1 MALAP
6 DFLPLRNFI
15 YQKKLFKTKLFLI
28 LQRIFE
34 KYTLDTKNMPI
45 FVQSRALLKKKKKKN
60 DELRK
65 KYS

>member
-45 FVQSRALLKKKKKKN
+45 FVQSRDLLKKKKKN